1 MSKLI
6 KAEFIKN
13 YSIKKI
19 IVSLLILFVG
29 SLLLILFEKTF
40 GNRVTYDNS
49 FSYHESEYNSIIN
62 KYKTDNEKNPSDFNE
77 DLVSVMEE
85 VHENF
90 KLTNNVIKGHN
101 ETMWQK
107 YFIRVYMQEV
117 AHKYALNR
125 LDDCD
130 KDEISNYILRYENTG
145 SLDTYHIIKEA
156 YIDYLDSY
164 KNADYQNKKKE
175 VEAKII
181 RYDKIIKDN
190 KFYQYMEYNC
200 EKTGNVSNNRYKEY
214 CEYIIRN
221 KIDEQYDYRVVNVSE
236 YMYFNDLWNSNSV
249 LNKNGDSYTLKLN
262 SNLKN
267 IYKNQEKI
275 IKYAYEK
282 EIKHDL
288 KIPGDYLAYDGQYL
302 NTKNYTNKGLS
313 LGFIICF
320 ILIFSCSGIVSR
332 EHDKGTVK
340 LLLTVPM
347 KREKILISKFIY
359 LIINMFLLW
368 IIGSIF
374 IFIISGINYGFDDLF
389 VNELVLI
396 GGKVHEIN
404 YFIWYF
410 GKLLLHSIPV
420 ICFLSF
426 MYFLSATFKNT
437 VVTSSVCSVLT
448 LLSILIWVILDNLK
462 IKVLYFIAYL
472 PISYLDYN
480 IIRENNIFYIN
491 SISNTNL
498 TSIYGIIISV
508 ICTIIF
514 LFISVSY
521 YKKIDIVNK

>member
-1 MSKLI
+1 M
-6 KAEFIKN
+6 
-13 YSIKKI
+13 
-19 IVSLLILFVG
+19 
-29 SLLLILFEKTF
+29 
-40 GNRVTYDNS
+40 
-49 FSYHESEYNSIIN
+49 
-62 KYKTDNEKNPSDFNE
+62 
-77 DLVSVMEE
+77 
-85 VHENF
+85 
-90 KLTNNVIKGHN
+90 
-101 ETMWQK
+101 
-107 YFIRVYMQEV
+107 
-117 AHKYALNR
+117 
-125 LDDCD
+125 
-130 KDEISNYILRYENTG
+130 
-145 SLDTYHIIKEA
+145 
-156 YIDYLDSY
+156 
-164 KNADYQNKKKE
+164 
-175 VEAKII
+175 
-181 RYDKIIKDN
+181 
-190 KFYQYMEYNC
+190 
-200 EKTGNVSNNRYKEY
+200 
-214 CEYIIRN
+214 
-221 KIDEQYDYRVVNVSE
+221 
-236 YMYFNDLWNSNSV
+236 
-249 LNKNGDSYTLKLN
+249 N

>member
-85 VHENF
+85 AHENF

-181 RYDKIIKDN
+181 RYDKIMKDN
-190 KFYQYMEYNC
+190 RFYQYMEYNYTWLNYDTN
-200 EKTGNVSNNRYKEY
+200 EFTKYVSTGQYADNKTVLDPEDDIVTHLYGEGF
-214 CEYIIRN
+214 
-221 KIDEQYDYRVVNVSE
+221 KIPSQSDYQELFDNCSTVWE
-236 YMYFNDLWNSNSV
+236 E
-249 LNKNGDSYTLKLN
+249 KNGTWGLSFIGNNGYSIFLPASGFTYSYN
-262 SNLKN
+262 
-267 IYKNQEKI
+267 
-275 IKYAYEK
+275 
-282 EIKHDL
+282 
-288 KIPGDYLAYDGQYL
+288 QYL
-302 NTKNYTNKGLS
+302 NDIGYYMTSGVAADDYIWLLYFSTSETSTYWMNVRHQGYAVRGIKCGNLSGLNDIIKNQSTVESYYNLQGIKKVFPSKGL
-313 LGFIICF
+313 
-320 ILIFSCSGIVSR
+320 
-332 EHDKGTVK
+332 
-340 LLLTVPM
+340 
-347 KREKILISKFIY
+347 
-359 LIINMFLLW
+359 
-368 IIGSIF
+368 
-374 IFIISGINYGFDDLF
+374 
-389 VNELVLI
+389 
-396 GGKVHEIN
+396 
-404 YFIWYF
+404 
-410 GKLLLHSIPV
+410 
-420 ICFLSF
+420 
-426 MYFLSATFKNT
+426 
-437 VVTSSVCSVLT
+437 
-448 LLSILIWVILDNLK
+448 
-462 IKVLYFIAYL
+462 
-472 PISYLDYN
+472 N
-480 IIRENNIFYIN
+480 IIK
-491 SISNTNL
+491 TKDGK
-498 TSIYGIIISV
+498 T
-508 ICTIIF
+508 
-514 LFISVSY
+514 
-521 YKKIDIVNK
+521 KKIIVK

>member
-85 VHENF
+85 AHENF

-107 YFIRVYMQEV
+107 FFIRVYMQEV

-190 KFYQYMEYNC
+190 KFYGALTLRDLLITKKDEDLD
-200 EKTGNVSNNRYKEY
+200 EK
-214 CEYIIRN
+214 IILSYPFVYDREEITDAA
-221 KIDEQYDYRVVNVSE
+221 IDALADYSE
-236 YMYFNDLWNSNSV
+236 DSIPV
-249 LNKNGDSYTLKLN
+249 LNKDTNQIVGVITSADIVELINEEEEEEKKEVEKAETKKVNYYQIIAFVLLLLVALN
-262 SNLKN
+262 SIFGLVPSVTYVE
-267 IYKNQEKI
+267 IALVI
-275 IKYAYEK
+275 IA
-282 EIKHDL
+282 
-288 KIPGDYLAYDGQYL
+288 
-302 NTKNYTNKGLS
+302 
-313 LGFIICF
+313 
-320 ILIFSCSGIVSR
+320 
-332 EHDKGTVK
+332 
-340 LLLTVPM
+340 
-347 KREKILISKFIY
+347 
-359 LIINMFLLW
+359 
-368 IIGSIF
+368 
-374 IFIISGINYGFDDLF
+374 
-389 VNELVLI
+389 
-396 GGKVHEIN
+396 
-404 YFIWYF
+404 
-410 GKLLLHSIPV
+410 
-420 ICFLSF
+420 
-426 MYFLSATFKNT
+426 
-437 VVTSSVCSVLT
+437 
-448 LLSILIWVILDNLK
+448 
-462 IKVLYFIAYL
+462 
-472 PISYLDYN
+472 
-480 IIRENNIFYIN
+480 
-491 SISNTNL
+491 
-498 TSIYGIIISV
+498 
-508 ICTIIF
+508 IF
-514 LFISVSY
+514 LQVYGHSSLS
-521 YKKIDIVNK
+521 KQ